1 MAKTR
6 MAPADRKEQL
16 LQLAIALAE
25 EKGYNKI
32 NRLMIVEAAFFRLNE
47 DITDG
52 LVSRYFGQRHSLR
65 QAVLFAGIERG
76 NLTILA
82 QGLAL
87 GDSHARKAPAEMR
100 KAAAGV
106 VESWREALTA

>member
-16 LQLAIALAE
+16 LTVAITIAE
-25 EKGYNKI
+25 RVGYNKL
-32 NRLMIVEAAFFRLNE
+32 NRLMIVKELDGE
-47 DITDG
+47 VTDG
-52 LVSRYFGQRHSLR
+52 LVNRYFGQRHSLR
-65 QAVLFAGIERG
+65 QAVLYAGIERG

-87 GDSHARKAPAEMR
+87 GDSYARTAPAKMR
-100 KAAAGV
+100 KEAAAV
-106 VESWREALTA
+106 VASWAEALGA

>member
-6 MAPADRKEQL
+6 MEPAERKAQL
-16 LQLAIALAE
+16 LDVAIQIAE
-25 EKGYNKI
+25 RVGYNKI
-32 NRLMIVEAAFFRLNE
+32 NRLMIVKELDG

-87 GDSHARKAPAEMR
+87 GDSHARRAPAEMR

-106 VESWREALTA
+106 VESWKEALTA

>member
-6 MAPADRKEQL
+6 MAPAERKEQL
-16 LQLAIALAE
+16 LRVAITLAE
-25 EKGYNKI
+25 KHGYNKI
-32 NRLMIVEAAFFRLNE
+32 NRLMIVDAMDG

-87 GDSHARKAPAEMR
+87 GDVHARKAPAAMR
-100 KAAAGV
+100 KEAAHV
-106 VESWREALTA
+106 VEAWKTALSA

>member
-16 LQLAIALAE
+16 LQVAITLAE
-25 EKGYNKI
+25 KHGYNKI
-32 NRLMIVEAAFFRLNE
+32 NRLMIVKELGG

-87 GDSHARKAPAEMR
+87 GDSHARKAPADLR

>member
-1 MAKTR
+1 MAKNR
-6 MAPADRKEQL
+6 MAPADRKAQL
-16 LQLAIALAE
+16 LDVAIQIAE
-25 EKGYNKI
+25 RVGYNKL
-32 NRLMIVEAAFFRLNE
+32 NRLMIVKELGGE
-47 DITDG
+47 ITDG

-65 QAVLFAGIERG
+65 QAVLYAGIERG

-87 GDSHARKAPAEMR
+87 GDTYARQAPASMR

-106 VESWREALTA
+106 VKSWEAALTA

>member
-6 MAPADRKEQL
+6 MAPAERKEQL
-16 LQLAIALAE
+16 LGVAITLAE
-25 EKGYNKI
+25 KHGYNKI
-32 NRLMIVEAAFFRLNE
+32 NRLMIVKALGG

-87 GDSHARKAPAEMR
+87 GDNHARKAPADMR

-106 VESWREALTA
+106 VDSWREALTA

>member
-6 MAPADRKEQL
+6 MAPAERKEQL
-16 LQLAIALAE
+16 LCAAITLAE
-25 EKGYNKI
+25 KHGYNKI
-32 NRLMIVEAAFFRLNE
+32 NRLMIVEAMDG

-87 GDSHARKAPAEMR
+87 GDVHARKAPASMR
-100 KAAAGV
+100 KEAAHV
-106 VESWREALTA
+106 VEAWKIALSA

>member
-1 MAKTR
+1 ME
-6 MAPADRKEQL
+6 PAERKAQL
-16 LQLAIALAE
+16 LDVAIQIAE
-25 EKGYNKI
+25 RVGYNKI
-32 NRLMIVEAAFFRLNE
+32 NRLMIVKELDG

-87 GDSHARKAPAEMR
+87 GDSHARRAPAEMR

-106 VESWREALTA
+106 VESWKEALTA

>member
-16 LQLAIALAE
+16 LQLAIGLAE
-25 EKGYNKI
+25 EKGYNRI
-32 NRLMIVEAAFFRLNE
+32 NRLMIVDAAAQQLGE

-87 GDSHARKAPAEMR
+87 GDVHARKAPVEMR
-100 KAAAGV
+100 KQAASV
-106 VESWREALTA
+106 VDAWREALTA